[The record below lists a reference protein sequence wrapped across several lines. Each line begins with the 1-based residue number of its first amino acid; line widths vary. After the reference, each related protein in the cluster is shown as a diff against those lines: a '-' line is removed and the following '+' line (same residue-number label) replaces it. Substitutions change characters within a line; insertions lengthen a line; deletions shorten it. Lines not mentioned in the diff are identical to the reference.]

1 VVPII
6 PDEART
12 FGLEV
17 LFKEVGI
24 YAAGGQRYEPVDSKV
39 YLSYDEKA
47 DGQLLEEGITEAGSM
62 ASFTA
67 AGTSYATHGEPM
79 VPFYIFYS
87 MFGFQRIGDFAWA
100 FADARGRGFM
110 LGATAGRTTL
120 NGEGL
125 QHEDGHSH
133 VLASVI
139 PNLLAYDPAW
149 AFETAVIIRDGLE
162 RMYGR
167 GEDVFYYLTL
177 YNEDYPMAP
186 MPEGAEAGI
195 LQGMYLFRR
204 GGEGSKRA
212 QLFGSGVILREALRA
227 QGLLAEGHGVA
238 ADVWSVTSYQQLRNQ
253 ALTVERWNRLHPLVA
268 PRVPFVTAAIEDA
281 PGPVVAA
288 TDFLK
293 ALPDMVARWVP
304 RSFTPLG
311 TDGFGRSDTRQA
323 LRRHFEVDAEHI
335 VVATLAALAR
345 AGQVEPQVVAQAI
358 RDFGIDPEA
367 PEPREA

>member
-1 VVPII
+1 
-6 PDEART
+6 
-12 FGLEV
+12 
-17 LFKEVGI
+17 
-24 YAAGGQRYEPVDSKV
+24 
-39 YLSYDEKA
+39 
-47 DGQLLEEGITEAGSM
+47 
-62 ASFTA
+62 
-67 AGTSYATHGEPM
+67 M

-87 MFGFQRIGDFAWA
+87 MFGFQRTGDFAWA

-149 AFETAVIIRDGLE
+149 AFETAVIVREGLE

-186 MPEGAEAGI
+186 MPTGVEQGI
-195 LQGMYLFRR
+195 LRGLYRFRE
-204 GGEGSKRA
+204 GEQRAKRA

-227 QGLLAEGHGVA
+227 QELLAKEHGVA
-238 ADVWSVTSYQQLRNQ
+238 ADVWSVTSYQQLRNE
-253 ALTVERWNRLHPLVA
+253 ALTVERWNRLHPLEA
-268 PRVPFVTAAIEDA
+268 PRVPYVTATLGDA
-281 PGPVVAA
+281 PGPVIAA
-288 TDFLK
+288 SDFMK
-293 ALPDMVARWVP
+293 SVPDMVARWVP

-311 TDGFGRSDTRQA
+311 TDGFGRSDTRA
-323 LRRHFEVDAEHI
+323 SLRRHFETDAEHI
-335 VVATLAALAR
+335 ALAALTALAR
-345 AGQVEPQVVAQAI
+345 AGKFDAQKLPGAI
-358 RDFGIDPEA
+358 KDLGVDPEA
-367 PEPREA
+367 PNPATA